1 MGGASL
7 SLEQTGDFDL
17 EPSRLSVGAAPA
29 VCISMEV
36 HWFVLKWPVSGK
48 TSSQSLRWAPPQG
61 WGGRAV
67 GGGSGGELIS
77 SKPENAD
84 SSFSGLGTCVR
95 TSCSSLAGCEK
106 SQESRVDSGE
116 PDSWPLDSSR
126 SPSEL
131 VLLVSSPRFG
141 ACVQG
146 SGGSLIR
153 YGRLPSLGVLR
164 TASGPG
170 HSLVVW
176 GRVLGLRT

>member
-7 SLEQTGDFDL
+7 SLEQTGAL
-17 EPSRLSVGAAPA
+17 ERRGLFSR
-29 VCISMEV
+29 
-36 HWFVLKWPVSGK
+36 F
-48 TSSQSLRWAPPQG
+48 
-61 WGGRAV
+61 
-67 GGGSGGELIS
+67 
-77 SKPENAD
+77 
-84 SSFSGLGTCVR
+84 
-95 TSCSSLAGCEK
+95 AGCYK

-153 YGRLPSLGVLR
+153 CGRLPSLGLLQ

-170 HSLVVW
+170 HSLSCGAESW
-176 GRVLGLRT
+176 VLGSEALMSVQSR